1 MCCLQMSSAQPPAC
15 VACATKLPKKIRTGV
30 HAQTKKGSAHKAGR
44 AVTICA
50 PRPRDR
56 KSPLHR
62 NPAAPSGGLPPSQHP
77 WATLAVEQVA
87 AVEQAAEAQLA
98 AAARQAVAD
107 RQLATAKQAVAARL
121 TALTKQAAAAEEAA
135 TAKRAP
141 EAQQAV
147 GLEQV
152 AAVSQTDK
160 SEETAVTARR
170 ICINDLLRV
179 DDN

>member
-1 MCCLQMSSAQPPAC
+1 MTFVFVGAYNMAGVCGWC
-15 VACATKLPKKIRTGV
+15 ACATKLPKTIRTGV

-98 AAARQAVAD
+98 AAARQAVAAK
-107 RQLATAKQAVAARL
+107 QLATAKQAVAAKL
-121 TALTKQAAAAEEAA
+121 AAATKQAAAAEETA
-135 TAKRAP
+135 TAKQAAK
-141 EAQQAV
+141 AQQAAAA
-147 GLEQV
+147 EQA
-152 AAVSQTDK
+152 AAVSHTDNW
-160 SEETAVTARR
+160 EEIGR
-170 ICINDLLRV
+170 DLTH
-179 DDN
+179 NSH